1 MNLDLLVNLGGAA
14 LIASIVW
21 WFWLGGRRR

>member
-1 MNLDLLVNLGGAA
+1 MTTLLVNTIGLL

-21 WFWLGGRRR
+21 WFWLSNSDRE